1 MNDRIIFWG
10 TGEVGHNALK
20 LWKRYG
26 LCPDYYCDNNK
37 ENRGKNLDGI
47 EIISP
52 QELYQF
58 HSLTIFITC
67 DSYGAVKAQLD
78 SMKLEDVRVMD
89 GAVYSIDVMM
99 FICQHKGIELKG
111 AWKYSDKKKCL
122 FDFYF
127 GTTLGGVQTW
137 SYVSAAILK
146 NLGIQ
151 SEYLMPDNVPQ
162 ECENKLDVIRIAN
175 ADEFAEYDDYFRS
188 YVQGIAE
195 SGTNLIICNFPRAV
209 FNAAVFVK
217 RFYNPQLR
225 VIAVVHN
232 DEVIYYDMYSRQHLW
247 IDMFFVNNAIMKNK
261 LMIRG
266 VPESKIILMEWK
278 MSPVSVENRNYSVEK
293 EPLRIGYAGRIELL
307 QKRIDLILN
316 VAELLKERGVSYRLE
331 MAGEGGCV
339 EYLLE
344 GIDKKGLN
352 DAVSYLGLVP
362 HEDIYSFWQRQDIFL
377 SCSDYEGRCISQYE
391 AMLNGAVPVVTNTS
405 GTNDD
410 IEDGIN
416 GFIVPIGGVEKIV
429 EKIEYLS
436 ENREKLEK
444 MGRMCANAVKNKNN
458 RADEETFWREV
469 LHEII

>member
-1 MNDRIIFWG
+1 MSVGIIFWG

-20 LWKRYG
+20 LWKQYG

-37 ENRGKNLDGI
+37 ENQGKNIDGV

-52 QELYQF
+52 QGLYQF
-58 HSLTIFITC
+58 QSLMIFITC
-67 DSYGAVKAQLD
+67 DAYGAVKAQID
-78 SMKLEDVRVMD
+78 SMELEDVRVMD

-99 FICQHKGIELKG
+99 FICQHKGIELK
-111 AWKYSDKKKCL
+111 ANWKYSDKKKCL

-137 SYVSAAILK
+137 SYMTAAVLRK
-146 NLGIQ
+146 LGVQ
-151 SEYLMPDNVPQ
+151 SEYLMPYNVPH
-162 ECENKLDVIRIAN
+162 ECENKLDCIRIAN
-175 ADEFAEYDDYFRS
+175 ANDSAEYDDYFWS
-188 YVQGIAE
+188 YVQSILE
-195 SGTNLIICNFPRAV
+195 SETNLVICNFPRAI
-209 FNAAVFVK
+209 FNAVVFVK
-217 RFYNPQLR
+217 RLYNSQLH
-225 VIAVVHN
+225 VIAVVHS
-232 DEVIYYDMYSRQHLW
+232 DDDIYYDIYSRQYLW
-247 IDMFFVNNAIMKNK
+247 VDIFLVNNNVMKSK
-261 LMIRG
+261 LIQRG
-266 VPESKIILMEWK
+266 VPESKIIFMEWK
-278 MSPVSVENRNYSVEK
+278 MSPVSMENRSYSKRK
-293 EPLRIGYAGRIELL
+293 EPLRIGYAGRIEFSA
-307 QKRIDLILN
+307 KRIDLILN

-352 DAVSYLGLVP
+352 DTVSYLGLVP

-416 GFIVPIGGVEKIV
+416 GFIVPIGGVEEIV

-436 ENREKLEK
+436 EDRERLEK
-444 MGRMCANAVKNKNN
+444 MGRMCADAIKNKNN
-458 RADEETFWREV
+458 QADEETFWREV
-469 LHEII
+469 LREII